1 MTLVEDV
8 YDDDVTTIDINS
20 SDSDDSPLYTSYNGT
35 TRLLAFSGLAVST
48 NRSITVDY
56 DVDALQGND
65 AIDTL
70 IDYLPWIFITCSIGF
85 PIAGLAIII
94 MGVRDRFRA

>member
-1 MTLVEDV
+1 MNIWMTLAKALDLYPEKIGV
-8 YDDDVTTIDINS
+8 IDGGQS
-20 SDSDDSPLYTSYNGT
+20 YTYRQVGE
-35 TRLLAFSGLAVST
+35 RVAGLAVSA

-56 DVDALQGND
+56 DVDALVGND
-65 AIDTL
+65 AINTL